1 MVAYRK
7 LKSLGVDAYLEV
19 VHRDDHLLQGMF
31 GGELAE
37 RLSNVR

>member
-1 MVAYRK
+1 
-7 LKSLGVDAYLEV
+7 V
-19 VHRDDHLLQGMF
+19 VKGGDHLLQGMF